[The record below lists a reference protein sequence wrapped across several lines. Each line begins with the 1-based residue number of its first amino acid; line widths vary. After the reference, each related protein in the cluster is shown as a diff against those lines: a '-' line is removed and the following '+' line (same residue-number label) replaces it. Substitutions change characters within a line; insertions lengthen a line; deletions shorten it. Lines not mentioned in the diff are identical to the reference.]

1 VPVLHEDMPA
11 LQADWRSVLP
21 RISIPC
27 LNLVGSK
34 TMCFNAKGVA
44 YVGENIPRCEQVTC
58 LSLQCILCVNSCFT
72 CSVFGQTAS
81 LHQGCKLE
89 VVYSLQLSGE
99 VDGGGDLQCGAAGVL

>member
-1 VPVLHEDMPA
+1 MPVLHEDMPA

-72 CSVFGQTAS
+72 CSVFAQTAS

-89 VVYSLQLSGE
+89 VAYSLQLSGE
-99 VDGGGDLQCGAAGVL
+99 VDGGGDLQCDAAGIL